1 MGVVMGPILSFRGSD
16 QVSWKLSALVIT
28 DGDPASFSMAASPG
42 SAIEARLLWKNR
54 NKGAFCYQFE
64 APMDNGPTSLTYTV
78 DDQTFQVAV
87 PGKRASPRMVYASCN
102 GFSSP
107 KLMKHVAEKNR
118 MWSILGNKHEANA
131 YHLMLLGGD
140 QVYADPLWDSVRS
153 IKTWNQLSTEEG
165 DKAKFT
171 TIMREQLENFYFE
184 LYTDRWAQPEV
195 KYVMARVPMLAMW
208 DDHDIFDGWGSYD
221 TKRQLSE
228 VFQGIRDVARK
239 AFSVFQQQVGSGD
252 APRMG
257 AIAPLYGFSFG
268 YVVGKIAILALD
280 MRNERSNDQ
289 VLSLDHW
296 GEIYRWLDSL
306 ENLDHLLL
314 MSSIPVVYPGFDT
327 FERVLG
333 IIPKHQDL
341 EDDLRD
347 HWNSR
352 RHKGERIRLIHRLFS
367 FAENRNIRPTIIS
380 GDVHVAAVGVI
391 ENSRLNSAGPPLVIN
406 QLISSAI
413 VHPGPGQVFL
423 FALNNVFDSSDEI
436 DRGIVA
442 RLMEFPG
449 NTAKFVGNRNFLS
462 LEPDASRRIW
472 ANWFAEGEENDP
484 YTKVIHALEPTSST
498 GS

>member
-1 MGVVMGPILSFRGSD
+1 MGVIMGPILSFRGSD
-16 QVSWKLSALVIT
+16 QGLWKLSALVVT
-28 DGDPASFSMAASPG
+28 DGDPASLTVG
-42 SAIEARLLWKNR
+42 SNSDLAIESLLLWKNR
-54 NKGAFCYQFE
+54 SRVAYCYHFE
-64 APMDNGPTSLTYTV
+64 GPMGDGPSSLTYKV
-78 DDQTFQVAV
+78 DDQTFQAAI
-87 PGKRASPRMVYASCN
+87 PGKKSSPRMAYASCN

-107 KLMKHVAEKNR
+107 KLMKNIAEKNH
-118 MWSILGNKHEANA
+118 MWDVVRSKHEANA

-140 QVYADPLWDSVRS
+140 QVYADPLWESVRS
-153 IKTWNQLSTEEG
+153 IKAWNQLSIEEG

-171 TIMREQLENFYFE
+171 ATMQEQLENFYFE
-184 LYTDRWAQPEV
+184 LYTNRWAQPEV
-195 KYVMARVPMLAMW
+195 KFVMSCIPMLAMW
-208 DDHDIFDGWGSYD
+208 DDHDIFDGWGSYNP
-221 TKRQLSE
+221 KRQLSD
-228 VFQGIRDVARK
+228 VYQGIRDVARK
-239 AFSVFQQQVGSGD
+239 AFSVFQQQLGSGEQ
-252 APRMG
+252 RMG
-257 AIAPLYGFSFG
+257 ALAPLYGYSFG

-289 VLSLDHW
+289 VLSPDHW

-333 IIPKHQDL
+333 IIPRHQDL
-341 EDDLRD
+341 EDDMRD

-367 FAENRNIRPTIIS
+367 FAKNRNIRPTIIS

-391 ENSRLNSAGPPLVIN
+391 ENSRSDSAGPPVVIN

-442 RLMEFPG
+442 RMMEFPG

-484 YTKVIHALEPTSST
+484 YTKVIHALEITSPT